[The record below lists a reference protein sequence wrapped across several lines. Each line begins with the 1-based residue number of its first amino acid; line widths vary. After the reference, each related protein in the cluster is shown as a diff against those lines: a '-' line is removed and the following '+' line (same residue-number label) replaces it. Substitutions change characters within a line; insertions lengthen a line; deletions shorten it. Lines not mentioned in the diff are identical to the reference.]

1 MEDTLRGI
9 QKGQQLSKSMQVL
22 ILILMEDTLRDR
34 QHWLDMQ
41 SCGVLILILME
52 DTLRAKTIKRY
63 RELKNVLI
71 LILMEDTLREDSN
84 FYNREAG

>member
-1 MEDTLRGI
+1 M
-9 QKGQQLSKSMQVL
+9 KKSEIVL

-52 DTLRAKTIKRY
+52 DTLRVKSHVTN
-63 RELKNVLI
+63 EN
-71 LILMEDTLREDSN
+71 
-84 FYNREAG
+84 